1 MGYLNKNTILK
12 AYKRLS
18 KLSSDPTV
26 QGATQKVSIIRHF
39 IALDSFY
46 KSYNRDCD
54 TRDKEDRKDFIE
66 KVGAV
71 CNVYD
76 DKYSTNFYSSFGF
89 RL

>member
-66 KVGAV
+66 KSERFAM
-71 CNVYD
+71 CMT
-76 DKYSTNFYSSFGF
+76 TNTLLTFII
-89 RL
+89 R